1 MDARPD
7 PALPPTTP
15 DGEGLDRLS
24 GLLERCRVRAHLFHA
39 GPLCGTTQFAAEPGR
54 GFLHVMRRG
63 EMSLSH
69 PGGQE
74 GTPRRLEVRE
84 PSLLFYPRPL
94 AHDFHNA
101 PAEGSDFTCATLAF
115 EGGDAHP
122 LVRALPPLIVLPLA
136 QVPGLEP
143 CLTLLF
149 AETERVQC
157 GQRLMADRLFEVLL
171 MQLLRWML
179 AHPEASGLPAG
190 LLRGL
195 GHPQLAR
202 ALVAVHER
210 PGEAWSL
217 ERMAA
222 EAGMSR
228 SRFAGLFKDLMGDT
242 PAEYVLA
249 WRLSLACQALRRGQA
264 VKQLAD
270 ELGYATPSAF
280 SRAFAQRMGCSPRE
294 WVARDVSRM
303 ALSNSSDSLKGFSPS
318 L

>member
-1 MDARPD
+1 MKNPARPDPTDARPD
-7 PALPPTTP
+7 PALAPPTTG
-15 DGEGLDRLS
+15 GEGLDRLS
-24 GLLERCRVRAHLFHA
+24 GLLERCRVRAQLFHA

-63 EMSLSH
+63 EMTLSH
-69 PGGQE
+69 PA
-74 GTPRRLEVRE
+74 GTGMARRLHVRE

-136 QVPGLEP
+136 QVEGLES
-143 CLTLLF
+143 CLALLF
-149 AETERVQC
+149 AETGRVQC

-179 AHPEASGLPAG
+179 AHPEACGLPAG

-222 EAGMSR
+222 AAGVSR
-228 SRFAGLFKDLMGDT
+228 SRFAGLFKELMGDT
-242 PAEYVLA
+242 PAEYLLG

-280 SRAFAQRMGCSPRE
+280 SRAFAQRMGCSPRA
-294 WVARDVSRM
+294 WVVREGGG
-303 ALSNSSDSLKGFSPS
+303 ALA
-318 L
+318 

>member
-1 MDARPD
+1 MARPAPD
-7 PALPPTTP
+7 EPSPALTP
-15 DGEGLDRLS
+15 EGASLDRLS

-39 GPLCGTTQFAAEPGR
+39 GPLCGTTHFAAEPGR

-69 PGGQE
+69 PDAQGL
-74 GTPRRLEVRE
+74 PRRLQVRE

-101 PAEGSDFTCATLAF
+101 PVEGADFSCATLEF

-136 QVPGLEP
+136 QVPGLMA
-143 CLTLLF
+143 CLELLF

-217 ERMAA
+217 DRMA
-222 EAGMSR
+222 EVAGVSR
-228 SRFAGLFKDLMGDT
+228 SRFAALFKAEMGDT
-242 PAEYVLA
+242 PADYLLG
-249 WRLSLACQALRRGQA
+249 WRLTLACQALRRGQP

-280 SRAFAQRMGCSPRE
+280 SRAFAQRLGCSPRE
-294 WVARDVSRM
+294 WVARE
-303 ALSNSSDSLKGFSPS
+303 GG
-318 L
+318 